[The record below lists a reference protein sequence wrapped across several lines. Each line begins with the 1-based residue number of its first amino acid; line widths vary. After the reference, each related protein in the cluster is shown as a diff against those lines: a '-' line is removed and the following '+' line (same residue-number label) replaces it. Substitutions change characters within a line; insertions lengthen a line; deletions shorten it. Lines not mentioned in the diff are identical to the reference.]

1 MLSEEAPHFFIFRNE
16 VVEGPFA
23 LADLETMM
31 QAGAVDASTPCAPAD
46 SQEWSVLG
54 AIFQSRDKDGSSRP
68 SHHDVFVSHSSKDKA
83 VADAVCA
90 CLEGR
95 GIRCW
100 VAPRDIPPG
109 AVWGE
114 AIIDG
119 LNASR
124 AMVLILSS
132 NANAS
137 QQVMREVERAV
148 DKGLSILPLRIEDTP
163 LSKSMEYFLSS
174 AHWLDACTPPMQ
186 RHLDSLGDRVAALI
200 SGNAG
205 TQANAGRDF
214 PAKPS
219 RSRAARI
226 IVPVA
231 VGAALLLGGFSLWVW
246 QARKTG
252 GAVEAAP
259 VPATQSAKAAAPA
272 ENKSW
277 IGFILE
283 AMPEVNAG
291 WLGAAAGGL
300 VIAYIYPDSPA
311 AAAGL
316 AAGDVVLKIGDTPVP
331 NLAAFQT
338 VNISSLPAGSNLDVI
353 VLRAGR
359 QQTVDVVL
367 GRRPDNEKSDDFNDE
382 SYPRWT
388 QVKQFILPGQL
399 TTLRVSDS
407 FIGCAAY
414 EGPVTFWDPSHP
426 SDSPPVAEVKVAT
439 SSMGSPFVDL
449 SEDGRTAVVAGSYGD
464 AAIYNVAAGR
474 KKFSL
479 CDAGDKE
486 IVGCRIDR
494 AGKQAIALD
503 AKSNFRVW
511 DAETGKEI
519 YTENFGDALAKI
531 QGTGVVF
538 RSPDKLGPFSPSG
551 RFVMFSSFS
560 GLFVWNVAQ
569 KRIDWSWKTDEEICA
584 FAPSH
589 DWSMCAVSFRNGAI
603 KLLSMQTSQIVATL
617 RGHQRAVGSLAWHG
631 NSYLASA
638 SMTDLWVGIWDI
650 KSSRLIWQL
659 PSLEPGLINLGAY
672 VAEFDPHKPRIWSFR
687 HTLREFDIPPLAD
700 VDWSIVRAKEDA
712 VDFSLSLRDSNLSV
726 ASSVTSDIGGA
737 QKTFRYTFSDGSY
750 VSGATDP
757 SGEPVDYVFFGAAG
771 VPLDGQ
777 LGVVLAPDGVITEVA
792 PGGAAAAAGL
802 RPRQKLLGTAEQEA
816 GPFYRLPPSGDAQ
829 AAFVRLRACRG
840 PVGSSVWLRIQ
851 DESGKVAT
859 VKCEIRKMP

>member
-1 MLSEEAPHFFIFRNE
+1 MAGSHLCVSVGLRRAFGADGQTNTQPLNTNNPHDQHSKWVDMLGLIIMLSEEAPHFFICRNE

-23 LADLETMM
+23 LADLEMM
-31 QAGAVDASTPCAPAD
+31 MHAGAVDPSTPCLPAG
-46 SQEWSVLG
+46 SQDWSVLG
-54 AIFQSRDKDGSSRP
+54 AILQSRDKGGGSRLG
-68 SHHDVFVSHSSKDKA
+68 HHDVFVSHSSKDKV

-100 VAPRDIPPG
+100 IAPRDIPPG

-124 AMVLILSS
+124 VMVLILSS
-132 NANAS
+132 NSNAS

-174 AHWLDACTPPMQ
+174 AHWLDAFTPPMQ

-200 SGNAG
+200 SGNG
-205 TQANAGRDF
+205 GSQANAGRGF

-226 IVPVA
+226 ILPVA
-231 VGAALLLGGFSLWVW
+231 VGAVLLFGGLSLWLW
-246 QARKTG
+246 QARKTV
-252 GAVEAAP
+252 GAAEAAP
-259 VPATQSAKAAAPA
+259 QAAAQSTKAAAPA

-277 IGFILE
+277 IGLSVE
-283 AMPEVNAG
+283 ALPEVNAG
-291 WLGAAAGGL
+291 WLGAASGGL
-300 VIAYIYPDSPA
+300 VIDYVHPDSPA

-316 AAGDVVLKIGDTPVP
+316 RAGDVVLKIGDTPVP
-331 NLAAFQT
+331 NLAAFGA
-338 VNISSLPAGSNLDVI
+338 VDISSLPVGSNLDVI
-353 VLRAGR
+353 VLRAGK

-367 GRRPDNEKSDDFNDE
+367 GRRPDNEKPNDE

-426 SDSPPVAEVKVAT
+426 SDSPPVAEVKVVT
-439 SSMGSPFVDL
+439 SSTGSSFVDL
-449 SEDGRTAVVAGSYGD
+449 SEDGRTAIVAGSYGD

-479 CDAGDKE
+479 CDAGDHE

-494 AGKQAIALD
+494 GGKQAVTLD
-503 AKSNFRVW
+503 TKSVLRVW

-519 YTENFGDALAKI
+519 YTENFGDALAKA
-531 QGTGVVF
+531 QGADVF
-538 RSPDKLGPFSPSG
+538 FRDPRKLGPFSPSG

-569 KRIDWSWKTDEEICA
+569 KRIDWAWKTDDEICA

-589 DWSMCAVSFRNGAI
+589 DWSMCAVSFRNGTI

-638 SMTDLWVGIWDI
+638 SADDLWVGIWDI

-687 HTLREFDIPPLAD
+687 HSLREFEIPPLAG
-700 VDWSIVRAKEDA
+700 VNWSIMRAKEDA
-712 VDFSLSLRDSNLSV
+712 VDFSLSLRDSNL
-726 ASSVTSDIGGA
+726 
-737 QKTFRYTFSDGSY
+737 
-750 VSGATDP
+750 
-757 SGEPVDYVFFGAAG
+757 
-771 VPLDGQ
+771 
-777 LGVVLAPDGVITEVA
+777 
-792 PGGAAAAAGL
+792 
-802 RPRQKLLGTAEQEA
+802 
-816 GPFYRLPPSGDAQ
+816 
-829 AAFVRLRACRG
+829 
-840 PVGSSVWLRIQ
+840 
-851 DESGKVAT
+851 
-859 VKCEIRKMP
+859 

>member
-54 AIFQSRDKDGSSRP
+54 AIFQSRDKDGASLP
-68 SHHDVFVSHSSKDKA
+68 GHHDVFVSHSSKDKA

-205 TQANAGRDF
+205 TQANAGRDL

-231 VGAALLLGGFSLWVW
+231 VGAALLFGGFSLWVW
-246 QARKTG
+246 RTAKTG
-252 GAVEAAP
+252 GAAEAAP
-259 VPATQSAKAAAPA
+259 EAAAQPAQAAAPA
-272 ENKSW
+272 QNKSW
-277 IGFILE
+277 IGFMLE

-300 VIAYIYPDSPA
+300 VIDYVYPDSPA

-316 AAGDVVLKIGDTPVP
+316 TVGDVVLKIGDTPVP

-338 VNISSLPAGSNLDVI
+338 VNISSLPVGSNLEVM
-353 VLRAGR
+353 VLRAR
-359 QQTVDVVL
+359 KQQAVDVVL

-382 SYPRWT
+382 SIPRWN
-388 QVKQFILPGQL
+388 QLKQFILPGQL

-407 FIGCAAY
+407 YIGCAAY
-414 EGPVTFWDPSHP
+414 QGPVTFWDPSQQ
-426 SDSPPVAEVKVAT
+426 SDSSPVAQVKVAT
-439 SSMGSPFVDL
+439 SSMGSSFVDL

-479 CDAGDKE
+479 CDAGDHE

-494 AGKQAIALD
+494 VGKQAVTLD
-503 AKSNFRVW
+503 TKSILRVW

-519 YTENFGDALAKI
+519 YTENVRDALAES
-531 QGTGVVF
+531 GTLSWYGP
-538 RSPDKLGPFSPSG
+538 SKLGPFSPSG
-551 RFVMFSSFS
+551 RFVMFSSAS

-569 KRIDWSWKTDEEICA
+569 KRIDWSWKTDDRICA

-589 DWSMCAVSFRNGAI
+589 DWSMCAVSFPNGAI
-603 KLLSMQTSQIVATL
+603 KLLSMQTSQIVSTL
-617 RGHQRAVGSLAWHG
+617 RGHQHEVGSLAWHG

-638 SMTDLWVGIWDI
+638 SAGDLWVGIWDI
-650 KSSRLIWQL
+650 NSSRLIWQL
-659 PSLEPGLINLGAY
+659 PSLERGGLIDLGAY

-687 HTLREFDIPPLAD
+687 HSLREFEIPPLAG
-700 VDWSIVRAKEDA
+700 VSWSIVRAKEDA

-737 QKTFRYTFSDGSY
+737 QKTFRYIFSDGSY
-750 VSGATDP
+750 VSGQTDP
-757 SGEPVDYVFFGAAG
+757 SGEPVDYVFVGADG

-777 LGVVLAPDGVITEVA
+777 LGVVLTPDGVVTEVA

-816 GPFYRLPPSGDAQ
+816 GPFYRLPASGDTQ

-840 PVGSSVWLRIQ
+840 SVGSSVWLRIQ

-859 VKCEIRKMP
+859 LECERRKVP